1 MCRFRT
7 YFLNILPIFA
17 LFCSS
22 AVSELE
28 LPNKLAFRSP
38 GINPNSSL
46 LPFDILWEFPLGTW
60 VENIAITKDG
70 DALVNLL
77 TSPEVYLVPTC
88 PPHKPILIATIPGV
102 IGLLGITQ
110 VGVDVFYVVAGN
122 FTLTS
127 SGPGSYSVWKIDLR
141 GVAPS
146 AAKASKVVDIP
157 QGIFL
162 NGLTVLNPVK
172 GILLIADSGAGV
184 IWSLDVNSKKV
195 AIAINDTTMAP
206 TEGRIAIGINGF
218 RIVGN
223 ELFYTNTNRFS
234 FNKVS
239 IDLETGTATGRGVAL
254 ATNPDFAPD
263 DFTIDF
269 QQNAWVASNAGN
281 QLTLLPGALNPST
294 TSVPIKI
301 VAGTRD
307 STTVAGLTA
316 AQFGTTAKDLKRGS
330 LYVTTTGGLLQ
341 YIHRNWTTGGTL
353 SRVDLRPY
361 LVP

>member
-1 MCRFRT
+1 MFV
-7 YFLNILPIFA
+7 

-22 AVSELE
+22 AVSKVE
-28 LPNKLAFRSP
+28 LPDKLSFRSP
-38 GINPNSSL
+38 SINSNTSL
-46 LPFDILWEFPLGTW
+46 LPFDIVWEFPLGTW

-77 TSPEVYLVPTC
+77 TSPEVYLVPTS
-88 PPHKPILIATIPGV
+88 PPHKPTLVATIPRV

-127 SGPGSYSVWKIDLR
+127 SGPGSYSVWKVDLR

-146 AAKASKVVDIP
+146 AAKPSKVVDIP
-157 QGIFL
+157 QAIFL

-172 GILLIADSGAGV
+172 GVLLIADSGAGV
-184 IWSLDVNSKKV
+184 VWSLDVHSKKV

-206 TEGRIAIGINGF
+206 SGDSIAIGINGLHT
-218 RIVGN
+218 VGN
-223 ELFYTNTNRFS
+223 ELFYTNTNRLS
-234 FNKVS
+234 FNKIP
-239 IDLETGTATGRGVAL
+239 IDLATGMATGPGVVL
-254 ATNPDFAPD
+254 TTNSDLAPD
-263 DFTIDF
+263 DFTTDF
-269 QQNAWVASNAGN
+269 EQNAWVASNANN
-281 QLTLLPGALNPST
+281 QLVLLPGALNPSAD
-294 TSVPIKI
+294 SVPVKI

-341 YIHRNWTTGGTL
+341 YIHRNWTTGGTV

-361 LVP
+361 LVR